1 MVWTSVPAEQLD
13 SEKVVTAYKGLSR
26 VGRAFRSL
34 KTVDLMVRP
43 IHHRLA
49 DRVRAHVFLCML
61 SYYVEWHLRR
71 AWAPLLFD
79 DEDRAGAEASRASVV
94 APAERSA
101 GAKRKASRKRT
112 TEGLPLHSFR
122 TLLTDL
128 ATLTRNRCVQP
139 QVAPE
144 HEFTMLSTPT
154 PLQQRALELLRLS
167 SAP

>member
-1 MVWTSVPAEQLD
+1 MSAKCQAMHVTTTKR
-13 SEKVVTAYKGLSR
+13 KVKHRTATRTPSSGCFASSGRQAPRLS
-26 VGRAFRSL
+26 
-34 KTVDLMVRP
+34 
-43 IHHRLA
+43 
-49 DRVRAHVFLCML
+49 
-61 SYYVEWHLRR
+61 
-71 AWAPLLFD
+71 
-79 DEDRAGAEASRASVV
+79 
-94 APAERSA
+94 AERSA
-101 GAKRKASRKRT
+101 GARRKASRKRT

-167 SAP
+167 SVP